1 MEDNRTQPKSQPA
14 IPQHV
19 PHDTLLDLW
28 FANYPKYL
36 HEYHVEC
43 LNEELLKA
51 HRSKTDLTEYL
62 LFLGQKLAM
71 CLQPMASLDDYF
83 RSESTAGE
91 LFPPPNLGKH
101 GMSLA
106 RHRWMQESLKF
117 VLEKDRKNDD
127 KWHAIR
133 PFMHDWNKNQADNY
147 HAGWVLCIDESISR
161 WLGMHDLDKKANE
174 KAAAAAAA
182 VGDAAV
188 AAAAAAATAAAN
200 VTDKQGAIPHP
211 C

>member
-1 MEDNRTQPKSQPA
+1 MSASEAQFQQAMTAMQSQIQVLDRA
-14 IPQHV
+14 LDARIALAESKVLRLFSFREAGAEHV
-19 PHDTLLDLW
+19 
-28 FANYPKYL
+28 
-36 HEYHVEC
+36 
-43 LNEELLKA
+43 KA
-51 HRSKTDLTEYL
+51 
-62 LFLGQKLAM
+62 A
-71 CLQPMASLDDYF
+71 
-83 RSESTAGE
+83 
-91 LFPPPNLGKH
+91 
-101 GMSLA
+101 LA